1 MTTATAVTN
10 QDNNHAVTTN
20 NGVIDHESS
29 ETCAGASHKLKANG
43 TLVFTKNNDSLAGD
57 LDQGLVSRANGSS
70 SYIHHNLR
78 H

>member
-1 MTTATAVTN
+1 MTAVTN
-10 QDNNHAVTTN
+10 NENNHAVTTN

-43 TLVFTKNNDSLAGD
+43 NLVFTKNIDSLAGD
-57 LDQGLVSRANGSS
+57 VEKGNVCRANGTS
-70 SYIHHNLR
+70 SYFHDNLQ

>member
-10 QDNNHAVTTN
+10 ENNHAAITN

-43 TLVFTKNNDSLAGD
+43 TLVFTKNNDSLVGD
-57 LDQGLVSRANGSS
+57 LDQGLVSRANGNS
-70 SYIHHNLR
+70 
-78 H
+78 